1 MDEMD
6 AEARK
11 LIIAV
16 IQASDSDL
24 LTETLEEHKVLFTRL
39 PSVGSFLSE
48 RNATYLVSCEAQDE
62 DSVRELLIT
71 TCQKRIAFIAT
82 PIENAPLPM
91 PYPTETVV
99 GGINLFSLDLEHFEE
114 L

>member
-1 MDEMD
+1 MDSD
-6 AEARK
+6 PVI
-11 LIIAV
+11 LLIAV

-24 LTETLEEHKVLFTRL
+24 LSEVLQEHKILFTKL
-39 PSVGSFLSE
+39 PSVGSFLQE
-48 RNATYLVSCEAQDE
+48 RNITFLVSSKQEDV
-62 DSVRELLIT
+62 DSVRELLVSA
-71 TCQKRIAFIAT
+71 CSKRIAFIAT

-114 L
+114 F

>member
-1 MDEMD
+1 MD
-6 AEARK
+6 AEKMK

-16 IQASDSDL
+16 IQASDSDV
-24 LTETLEEHKVLFTRL
+24 LTEVLQEQNIPFTRL
-39 PSVGSFLSE
+39 PSVGSFLRE
-48 RNATYLVSCEAQDE
+48 RNATYLVSCKESDEAA
-62 DSVRELLIT
+62 VRELLT
-71 TCQKRIAFIAT
+71 STCQKRIAFIAT